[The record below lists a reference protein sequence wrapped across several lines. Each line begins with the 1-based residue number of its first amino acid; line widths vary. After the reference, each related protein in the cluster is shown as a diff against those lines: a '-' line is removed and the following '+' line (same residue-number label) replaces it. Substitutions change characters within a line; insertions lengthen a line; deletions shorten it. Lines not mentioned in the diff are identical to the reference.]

1 MPGFT
6 IVGTEQHAA
15 WQRRV
20 MPPVEKLPAGLWSIP
35 VPFPHSP
42 LRYTSCYVITGDDGV
57 VIVDPGWD
65 SDEGWAALLT
75 GFATAGVGP
84 ADVLG
89 IVVTH
94 VHPDHHGMSG
104 RLRAESGAWVAMHP
118 AERDSLPARL
128 AAEGRS
134 DRRGTMLE
142 LMRTGGAPAGECDAV
157 AARYDANRM
166 RAMIE
171 PDLLLADDDPVP
183 LRGRQLRAVWT
194 PGHTPGHLCL
204 REVDARLLLTGD
216 HVLPRITPNISVQPD
231 LTDPLRHFLAS
242 LRKVAAYDDHD
253 ALPAHEYRFHGLA
266 ERTDRLLAH
275 HAQRCDEVLA
285 VVAGIGTPTLWQLAE
300 NLTWSRPWADVGVM
314 RPNALG
320 ETAAHADHLV
330 HQGRLAWLTT
340 QGEPVR
346 LALTQTPA

>member
-1 MPGFT
+1 MPEFT
-6 IVGTEQHAA
+6 IVGTEQHEA

-35 VPFPHSP
+35 VPFPNSP

-65 SDEGWAALLT
+65 SDEGWTMLLA
-75 GFATAGVGP
+75 GFAAAGV
-84 ADVLG
+84 AMTDVVG

-94 VHPDHHGMSG
+94 VHPDHHGMSA
-104 RLRAESGAWVAMHP
+104 RVRAESGAWVAMHP

-128 AAEGRS
+128 ATEGRS
-134 DRRGTMLE
+134 DRRGMMLE
-142 LMRTGGAPAGECDAV
+142 LMRTGGAPPDECDAV
-157 AARYDANRM
+157 AARYDARRM

-171 PDLLLADDDPVP
+171 PDLLLEDDALVP

-204 REVDARLLLTGD
+204 REVDAKLLMTGD
-216 HVLPRITPNISVQPD
+216 HVLPRITPNISAQPNM
-231 LTDPLRHFLAS
+231 TDPLNDFLAS

-266 ERTDRLLAH
+266 ERTDQLLAH
-275 HAQRCDEVLA
+275 HAQRCEELLA
-285 VVAGIGTPTLWQLAE
+285 VVAERGTPTLWELTE
-300 NLTWSRPWADVGVM
+300 HLTWSRPWKEVGVM

-320 ETAAHADHLV
+320 ETAAHAQHLV
-330 HQGRLAWLTT
+330 NQGKLTWQT
-340 QGEPVR
+340 TEGHPVK
-346 LALTQTPA
+346 LALTES